1 VSPSTRATA
10 NVVFVETKT
19 PASVLRATQR
29 KRPVAPQVD
38 IVIPVYNEAS
48 DLERSVLRLYAYL
61 KAQFPFTFRITVADN
76 ASTDQTWAIALRL
89 EDVIPE
95 VTAVHLDLKG
105 RGRALNEVWLASDAE
120 VLAYMD
126 VDLST
131 DLNALLPLVAPLVSG
146 HSDVAI
152 GSRLDKAS
160 RVRRGAKREFI
171 SRCYN
176 LILRTTLSATFSD
189 AQCGFKAIRADRA
202 QKLLPYVKDTGWFFD
217 TELLVI
223 AERAG
228 MRIHEV
234 PVDWIDDPDSRVD
247 IVATA
252 VEDIKGIARL
262 SRAMANGSLPISTLR
277 DDVAAEAA
285 IAAPPGLVHQLIR
298 FALVGVASTL
308 AYLLLYLL
316 LRNGMSAMWANATAL
331 LLTAIANTAVNR
343 RLTFGVRG
351 PGGRIRHQVQ
361 GLVVFALG
369 LALTTGSL
377 WVLHNLA
384 PSAPRSLEVIVLVMA
399 NVTATL
405 VRFLLFRAWIFPRRR
420 TSTAL
425 ATGTDAL
432 AIEGNLS

>member
-1 VSPSTRATA
+1 VDTNTLAPQQFALAR
-10 NVVFVETKT
+10 
-19 PASVLRATQR
+19 R
-29 KRPVAPQVD
+29 RPVSPQVD
-38 IVIPVYNEAS
+38 IVIPVFNEAG

-61 KAQFPFTFRITVADN
+61 KSAFPFTFRITIADN

-95 VTAVHLDLKG
+95 VVAVHLNLKG
-105 RGRALNEVWLASDAE
+105 RGRALSTVWLASDAE

-146 HSDVAI
+146 HSDIAI

-160 RVRRGAKREFI
+160 RVRRGTKREVI

-176 LILRTTLSATFSD
+176 LLLRTTLSASFSD

-202 QKLLPYVKDTGWFFD
+202 QRLLPYVKDTGWFFD

-223 AERAG
+223 ADRTG

-252 VEDIKGIARL
+252 IEDIKGIARL
-262 SRAMANGSLPISTLR
+262 SRAIANGSLPISALR
-277 DDVAAEAA
+277 DDVQAEAVVQ
-285 IAAPPGLVHQLIR
+285 APSGLVRQLVR
-298 FALVGVASTL
+298 FAIVGVGSTI
-308 AYLLLYLL
+308 AYLLLYLV
-316 LRNGMSAMWANATAL
+316 LRTGMSAMWANATAL

-351 PGGRIRHQVQ
+351 RGGRLRHQLQ
-361 GLVVFALG
+361 GLAVFGLG

-377 WVLHNLA
+377 YALNTLA
-384 PSAPRSLEVIVLVMA
+384 PQARRSVEVIVLVLA
-399 NVTATL
+399 NILATL
-405 VRFLLFRAWIFPRRR
+405 TRFLLFRAWIFPRTDRQ
-420 TSTAL
+420 AL
-425 ATGTDAL
+425 VHASGADVL
-432 AIEGNLS
+432 AIEGNAS

>member
-1 VSPSTRATA
+1 
-10 NVVFVETKT
+10 VETKT
-19 PASVLRATQR
+19 SAPELRAPQR

-61 KAQFPFTFRITVADN
+61 KAEFPFTFRVTIADN
-76 ASTDQTWAIALRL
+76 ASTDHTWAIALRL

-95 VTAVHLDLKG
+95 VAAVHLDEKG

-176 LILRTTLSATFSD
+176 LILRTILSAKFSD

-223 AERAG
+223 AERSG

-252 VEDIKGIARL
+252 VADIKGIARL
-262 SRAMANGSLPISTLR
+262 SRAMANGSLPISQLR

-285 IAAPPGLVHQLIR
+285 VAAPPGLVRQLIR

-308 AYLLLYLL
+308 AYLVLYLL
-316 LRNGMSAMWANATAL
+316 LRSGMSAMWANATAL

-351 PGGRIRHQVQ
+351 PGGRLRHQIQ

-377 WVLHNLA
+377 WALHNVA
-384 PSAPRSLEVIVLVMA
+384 PAAPRSVEVVVLVLA

-420 TSTAL
+420 TTTAH
-425 ATGTDAL
+425 APGSDAL

>member
-1 VSPSTRATA
+1 MDTNTLAPQQFALAR
-10 NVVFVETKT
+10 
-19 PASVLRATQR
+19 R
-29 KRPVAPQVD
+29 RPVSPQVD
-38 IVIPVYNEAS
+38 IVIPVFNEAG

-61 KAQFPFTFRITVADN
+61 KSAFPFTFRITIADN

-95 VTAVHLDLKG
+95 VVAVHLNLKG
-105 RGRALNEVWLASDAE
+105 RGRALSTVWLASDAE

-146 HSDVAI
+146 HSDIAI

-160 RVRRGAKREFI
+160 RVRRGTKREVI

-176 LILRTTLSATFSD
+176 LLLRTTLSASFSD

-202 QKLLPYVKDTGWFFD
+202 QRLLPYVKDTGWFFD

-223 AERAG
+223 ADRTG

-252 VEDIKGIARL
+252 IEDIKGIARL
-262 SRAMANGSLPISTLR
+262 SRAIANGSLPISALR
-277 DDVAAEAA
+277 DDVQAEAVVQ
-285 IAAPPGLVHQLIR
+285 APSGLVRQLVR
-298 FALVGVASTL
+298 FAIVGVGSTI
-308 AYLLLYLL
+308 AYLLLYLV
-316 LRNGMSAMWANATAL
+316 LRTGMSAMWANATAL

-351 PGGRIRHQVQ
+351 RGGRLRHQLQ
-361 GLVVFALG
+361 GLAVFGLG

-377 WVLHNLA
+377 YALNTLA
-384 PSAPRSLEVIVLVMA
+384 PQARRSVEVIVLVLA
-399 NVTATL
+399 NILATL
-405 VRFLLFRAWIFPRRR
+405 TRFLLFRAWIFPRTDRQ
-420 TSTAL
+420 AL
-425 ATGTDAL
+425 VHASGADVL
-432 AIEGNLS
+432 AIEGNAS

>member
-1 VSPSTRATA
+1 MTATTVKYVDTNALAPMTLTTR
-10 NVVFVETKT
+10 
-19 PASVLRATQR
+19 
-29 KRPVAPQVD
+29 RPRLAPPQVD
-38 IVIPVYNEAS
+38 IVIPVFNEAA

-61 KAQFPFTFRITVADN
+61 KSSFPFTFRITIADN

-95 VTAVHLDLKG
+95 VLAVHLDLKG
-105 RGRALNEVWLASDAE
+105 RGRALNTVWLASDAE

-152 GSRLDKAS
+152 GSRLDKSS
-160 RVRRGAKREFI
+160 RVRRGTKREVI

-176 LILRTTLSATFSD
+176 FLLRTTLSASFSD

-202 QKLLPYVKDTGWFFD
+202 QKLLPYVEDTGWFFD

-223 AERAG
+223 AERTG

-252 VEDIKGIARL
+252 VADVKGIARL
-262 SRAMANGSLPISTLR
+262 SRALANGSLPISALR
-277 DDVAAEAA
+277 DDVQAESVVQ
-285 IAAPPGLVHQLIR
+285 APPGLVRQLIR

-308 AYLLLYLL
+308 AYLLLYLA
-316 LRNGMSAMWANATAL
+316 LRSGMSAMWANATAL
-331 LLTAIANTAVNR
+331 LLTAVANTAVNR

-351 PGGRIRHQVQ
+351 PGGRLRHQLQ
-361 GLVVFALG
+361 GLAVFALG
-369 LALTTGSL
+369 LALTTGAL
-377 WVLHNLA
+377 WGLRHLA
-384 PSAPRSLEVIVLVMA
+384 PGAPRSIEVLVLVTA
-399 NVTATL
+399 NVIATL

-420 TSTAL
+420 THSLVL
-425 ATGTDAL
+425 AVGSDAV
-432 AIEGNLS
+432 AVEGNLA

>member
-1 VSPSTRATA
+1 
-10 NVVFVETKT
+10 VETKT
-19 PASVLRATQR
+19 QAPALRVTPR

-48 DLERSVLRLYAYL
+48 DLERSVLRLYSYL
-61 KAQFPFTFRITVADN
+61 KSQFPFTFRITVADN

-176 LILRTTLSATFSD
+176 LILRATLSASFSD

-223 AERAG
+223 AERSG

-262 SRAMANGSLPISTLR
+262 SRAMANGSLPISKLR

-285 IAAPPGLVHQLIR
+285 VAAPPGLVRQLIR

-316 LRNGMSAMWANATAL
+316 LRSGMSAMWANATAL

-377 WVLHNLA
+377 WALHDIA
-384 PSAPRSLEVIVLVMA
+384 PTAPRSVELIVLVMA

-420 TSTAL
+420 MTTTL
-425 ATGTDAL
+425 ATGTEAL